1 MLPVRKLSLSRVA
14 GVAALLL
21 ACLCSPVTA
30 AIYTARVVGVS
41 DGDTITVVDHAKVQH
56 RIRLAGIDAPE
67 KHQPWGQ
74 RSRRA
79 LADKVYDRMVEIE
92 FGKKDR
98 YGREVGKVLL
108 DGEDVNLELVRL
120 GLAWHYKAY
129 EREQSPQDRLA
140 YARAEQQA
148 RHRRQGLWRDAG
160 AVPPW
165 EFRKAGR
172 PLAPRAHPE
181 ESPPH

>member
-1 MLPVRKLSLSRVA
+1 MWQRLAKACAL
-14 GVAALLL
+14 AAFLF
-21 ACLCSPVTA
+21 LCSPVIA
-30 AIYTARVVGVS
+30 ATYTARVVGIS
-41 DGDTITVVDHAKVQH
+41 DGDTLTVLDHDNVQH
-56 RIRLAGIDAPE
+56 KIRLAGIDAPE
-67 KHQPWGQ
+67 KNQPWGQ

-79 LADKVYDRMVEIE
+79 LADKVYDRMVEME
-92 FGKKDR
+92 VGKKDR

-108 DGEDVNLELVRL
+108 GGEDINLELVRL

-148 RHRRQGLWRDAG
+148 RDRRQGLWRDAG

-172 PLAPRAHPE
+172 PPVPRAHVA
-181 ESPPH
+181 ESPQR